1 MNTMYFMNSIKCVF
15 NGQNEEVV
23 EYEKIEERNI
33 SQIINIRFCQISS
46 Y

>member
-15 NGQNEEVV
+15 NGRNEEVV
-23 EYEKIEERNI
+23 EYENVEERNI